1 MFLIL
6 MVIGLVGL
14 AVMAV
19 PAFLAHGA
27 NGAGAHLPAHG
38 HGIGHHALGGHAHA
52 PGAVHAPLGA
62 HAPVH
67 GAAPGHPGAPQA
79 DPDAPLLA
87 NAPSNPGAEM
97 IPAYAPSQAR
107 SLVPSPRGVLTVL
120 ALFGAFGNAAQQ
132 LLSVPMLI
140 AALVAIVPT
149 LVVERFLVRPLWNL
163 VFRFQA
169 PPAPPLDAILLSEAV
184 ALVPFRNG
192 RGIVSTN
199 RDGRLIQLSARL
211 RDEEA
216 SVPVKVGDRLRIEQV
231 DAEHE
236 RVTVSLLR
244 SG

>member
-1 MFLIL
+1 

-19 PAFLAHGA
+19 PAFLAHGSH
-27 NGAGAHLPAHG
+27 GAGAHLPAHG
-38 HGIGHHALGGHAHA
+38 HGIGHHALGAHGAAHA
-52 PGAVHAPLGA
+52 QLGA
-62 HAPVH
+62 HAPAH
-67 GAAPGHPGAPQA
+67 GAASPPLHGHAGAQQSEA
-79 DPDAPLLA
+79 NAPVLT
-87 NAPSNPGAEM
+87 NAPSNAAL
-97 IPAYAPSQAR
+97 IPADTPSQGR
-107 SLVPSPRGVLTVL
+107 RLIPSPRGVLTAL

-140 AALVAIVPT
+140 AALVALVPT

-184 ALVPFRNG
+184 AVVPFHNG
-192 RGIVSTN
+192 RGVVSTN
-199 RDGRLIQLSARL
+199 RDGRVIQLSARL

-216 SVPVKVGDRLRIEQV
+216 HVPVKVGDRLCIEQV
-231 DAEHE
+231 DAAHE

-244 SG
+244 SE

>member
-1 MFLIL
+1 ME
-6 MVIGLVGL
+6 
-14 AVMAV
+14 
-19 PAFLAHGA
+19 PR
-27 NGAGAHLPAHG
+27 LP
-38 HGIGHHALGGHAHA
+38 L
-52 PGAVHAPLGA
+52 PG
-62 HAPVH
+62 
-67 GAAPGHPGAPQA
+67 
-79 DPDAPLLA
+79 
-87 NAPSNPGAEM
+87 
-97 IPAYAPSQAR
+97 
-107 SLVPSPRGVLTVL
+107 
-120 ALFGAFGNAAQQ
+120 
-132 LLSVPMLI
+132 
-140 AALVAIVPT
+140 
-149 LVVERFLVRPLWNL
+149 
-163 VFRFQA
+163 

>member
-1 MFLIL
+1 MFLIV

-27 NGAGAHLPAHG
+27 HGAGAHLPAHG
-38 HGIGHHALGGHAHA
+38 HGLGHHTLGGHAPSH
-52 PGAVHAPLGA
+52 GAAHAPLPA
-62 HAPVH
+62 HGGAPVPIQGH
-67 GAAPGHPGAPQA
+67 AGAQPA

-107 SLVPSPRGVLTVL
+107 SFIPSPRGVLTVL
-120 ALFGAFGNAAQQ
+120 ALFGAFGNAAEQ
-132 LLSVPMLI
+132 LLSVPALV
-140 AALVAIVPT
+140 AALVAVVPT
-149 LVVERFLVRPLWNL
+149 LLVERFLVRPLWNL

-169 PPAPPLDAILLSEAV
+169 PPAPPLDAILLSEAIAV
-184 ALVPFRNG
+184 VPFRNG

-211 RDEEA
+211 RDEDA
-216 SVPVKVGDRLRIEQV
+216 DALVKVGDRLCIEQV
-231 DAEHE
+231 DAAHE
-236 RVTVSLLR
+236 RVTVSLWP
-244 SG
+244 SE